1 MNQNNNILLTR
12 RIGQTRYKVRVCF
25 DETAAETFE
34 DKMLRLARTGGL
46 SGSGEH
52 EVIELPQMSCPSV
65 RSA

>member
-46 SGSGEH
+46 NSGEH
-52 EVIELPQMSCPSV
+52 GVIELPQMSCPSV